1 MVSVQSPC
9 NSDLTRTV
17 KVLCPV
23 LSFCMF
29 IFTAVVIIFSQ
40 VLFSFISY
48 QVLAYCVETETERY
62 IEGHSIRVASPFI
75 FTYSFI

>member
-29 IFTAVVIIFSQ
+29 IFTAAVTIFFQ

-48 QVLAYCVETETERY
+48 QVLAYCVETERY